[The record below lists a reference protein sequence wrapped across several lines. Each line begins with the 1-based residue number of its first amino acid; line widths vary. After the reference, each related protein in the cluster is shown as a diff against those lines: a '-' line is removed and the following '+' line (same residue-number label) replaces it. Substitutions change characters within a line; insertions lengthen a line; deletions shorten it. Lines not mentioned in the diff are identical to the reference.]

1 MTDMNERRDELLRVL
16 AQTSAEL
23 EAARLAQDDEWAQSP
38 FGWLKR
44 LPSRSIGAA
53 GENLV
58 AAWCAALGYTVEPTE
73 DGEADRLIQGRRVEI
88 KMSTRWANGRFKF
101 QQIRDQNYEIMICI
115 ALSPRLEDTAIWVI
129 PKAVLMDRP
138 AGVSGQHGGAGAIE
152 TLWLDVPAGAPPPW
166 MERWG
171 GDVVRAESVMAEL
184 FGS

>member
-1 MTDMNERRDELLRVL
+1 MADLHERREELLQIL
-16 AQTSAEL
+16 AQTSAKL
-23 EAARLAQDDEWAQSP
+23 ESANLSQNDEWAHSP

-53 GENLV
+53 GEALV
-58 AAWCAALGYTVEPTE
+58 AAWCAALGYTVEPTG

-88 KMSTRWANGRFKF
+88 KLSTRWASGGFKF
-101 QQIRDQNYEIMICI
+101 QQIRDQDYEIMICI

-138 AGVSGQHGGAGAIE
+138 AGISGQHGGAEATE
-152 TLWLDVPAGAPPPW
+152 TFWLDVRTDAPPPW
-166 MERWG
+166 MARWG
-171 GDVVRAESVMAEL
+171 GDVTRAESVMAEL